1 MTQTDSM
8 SLGKVAWGLHF
19 DAGGGACKVVQR
31 TIILNRNPAGIAVQE
46 DRP

>member
-1 MTQTDSM
+1 MTQTDSV

-19 DAGGGACKVVQR
+19 DAGGACKVVQR

-46 DRP
+46 DRV